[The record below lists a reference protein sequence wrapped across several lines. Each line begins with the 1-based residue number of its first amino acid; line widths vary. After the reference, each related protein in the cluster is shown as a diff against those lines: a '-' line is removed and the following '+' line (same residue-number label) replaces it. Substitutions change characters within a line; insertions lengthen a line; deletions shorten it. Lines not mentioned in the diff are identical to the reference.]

1 MRAYQRTDDERTG
14 QRRVG
19 SRLAENPPVARI
31 IRKAVLRLPLPLRR
45 RLFSDIRKAV
55 LKLPLPLRKRLF
67 SGRKHCCPLCQS
79 ELSLFLPFGLV
90 PRPNAWC
97 PVCGSRERHRLAWM
111 TLEQKTNLFDT
122 SSKSLLHI
130 APERIVEDKV
140 KNLGYINYLSA
151 DLYDPRA
158 MVKMDI
164 TSIQYPDN
172 AFDIIFCIHVLEH
185 IPDDRRAMR
194 ELHRVLKPEGFALL
208 MVPVTVEKT
217 FEDPS
222 ITSPA
227 ERERLFGQ
235 ADHVRR
241 YGPDFK
247 DRLEESGFNVRVFT
261 AAEVVG
267 ENNIFR
273 FGVRNEI
280 DAVYICKKS
289 SVYCGLQS
297 R

>member
-1 MRAYQRTDDERTG
+1 MMKEWVNAIFNRGLQKNHA
-14 QRRVG
+14 
-19 SRLAENPPVARI
+19 VARI
-31 IRKAVLRLPLPLRR
+31 TRKAVLARPLRIIIKAALTLLPR
-45 RLFSDIRKAV
+45 IIIKAV
-55 LKLPLPLRKRLF
+55 LTLSLPLRKRLF
-67 SGRKHCCPLCQS
+67 SGREHYCPLCQN
-79 ELSLFLPFGLV
+79 ELSLFLPFPC
-90 PRPNAWC
+90 PRSNAWC
-97 PVCGSRERHRLAWM
+97 PVCGSLERHRLAWL
-111 TLEQKTNLFDT
+111 TLEQKTNLFD
-122 SSKSLLHI
+122 SSPKSLLHI
-130 APERIVEDKV
+130 SPERAVEDRV

-151 DLYDPRA
+151 DLYNPRA

-164 TSIQYPDN
+164 TSIQCPDN
-172 AFDIIFCIHVLEH
+172 AFDIIFCSHVLEH
-185 IPDDRRAMR
+185 IPDDRRAMC

-208 MVPVTVEKT
+208 MVPITVEKT
-217 FEDPS
+217 FEDPL
-222 ITSPA
+222 IMSPA
-227 ERERLFGQ
+227 ERERLFGG

-289 SVYCGLQS
+289 SV
-297 R
+297 